1 MDNDRFIVEHNI
13 KQFTAQLARE
23 QDAEKRRVLSS
34 LIAEQESK
42 LPAAGS
48 RAKGPDFPP
57 PRLRMGPSV
66 AGLDP
71 GG

>member
-42 LPAAGS
+42 LPAAEP
-48 RAKGPDFPP
+48 RAKGPDFPNP
-57 PRLRMGPSV
+57 V
-66 AGLDP
+66 
-71 GG
+71 